1 MPALTAE
8 MVKAQALSLGFDLC
22 GICRPESYPELG
34 FLAEWLKRGYAGD
47 MSYIGRTR
55 RVRRDVRHILP
66 SAQSVIVTATNYNTP
81 RPYSTEI
88 ADPGVARI
96 ARYAWGDDYHE
107 VVLRRLNALWLW
119 MRKTHPDPFEAMVY
133 VDTGPIQER
142 VYAQHAGIGWIGK
155 HTCVISAKRGSWI
168 FLSTILC
175 SLPLD
180 PDPPATDHCGTCTKC
195 LDACPT
201 GAIVEPY
208 VLDAR
213 RCLSYLTIE
222 QKKAIPAE
230 HADAA
235 GGLRLRLRH
244 LPGRVPVEP
253 GAPGV
258 RGAAVDAA
266 PRPRRAAARRP
277 VAAAGRRA
285 RGDRGRHRDDAR
297 TARQPAPQ
305 PRDGA
310 RQRDRR
316 RDARRARRR
325 RRHVAADAGGA
336 GRGCCRGSCP
346 PSTRSVI
353 LPPCAPP

>member
-47 MSYIGRTR
+47 MSYLGRTR
-55 RVRRDVRHILP
+55 RVRSDVRQILP

-81 RPYSTEI
+81 RPYSTGLD
-88 ADPGVARI
+88 DPGVARI

-119 MRKTHPDPFEAMVY
+119 MRRTHPDPFEARVY

-155 HTCVISAKRGSWI
+155 HTCVISARRGSWI
-168 FLSTILC
+168 FLSTIVC

-201 GAIVEPY
+201 AAIVEPY

-222 QKKAIPAE
+222 QKKAIPDE

-235 GGLRLRLRH
+235 GAYVYGCDICQDVCPWNRDPLVSSEPQWQPRPALDAPRLVDLWRKSDAELAEALEGSAMTRAPLTSLRRNLAVALGNAADAETRAALDDAPDEARPS
-244 LPGRVPVEP
+244 LAAPV
-253 GAPGV
+253 
-258 RGAAVDAA
+258 VDAA
-266 PRPRRAAARRP
+266 M
-277 VAAAGRRA
+277 A
-285 RGDRGRHRDDAR
+285 RGR
-297 TARQPAPQ
+297 
-305 PRDGA
+305 
-310 RQRDRR
+310 RR
-316 RDARRARRR
+316 RD
-325 RRHVAADAGGA
+325 G
-336 GRGCCRGSCP
+336 
-346 PSTRSVI
+346 
-353 LPPCAPP
+353 

>member
-8 MVKAQALSLGFDLC
+8 TVKAQALSLGFDLC
-22 GICRPESYPELG
+22 GICRPEAYPELA
-34 FLAEWLKRGYAGD
+34 FIDEWLRRGYAGD

-55 RVRRDVRHILP
+55 RVRRDVREILP
-66 SAQSVIVTATNYNTP
+66 SAQSVIVTATNYNTN
-81 RPYSTEI
+81 RPYSTAI
-88 ADPGVARI
+88 DDPGIARI

-107 VVLRRLNALWLW
+107 VILQRLNALWLW
-119 MRKTHPDPFEAMVY
+119 MRRTHPDPFEAMVY

-155 HTCVISAKRGSWI
+155 HTCVISARRGSWI

-222 QKKAIPAE
+222 QKKAIPDA

-235 GGLRLRLRH
+235 GAQVYGCDICQDVCPWNQAPLVSTERHWLPRPPLDAPRLVDLWRLSDAALSDAIAGSAMTRAPTVSLRRNLAVALGNAADAESRAALDDAAGADRPS
-244 LPGRVPVEP
+244 LADPVVVE
-253 GAPGV
+253 AMV
-258 RGAAVDAA
+258 RG
-266 PRPRRAAARRP
+266 R
-277 VAAAGRRA
+277 
-285 RGDRGRHRDDAR
+285 
-297 TARQPAPQ
+297 
-305 PRDGA
+305 
-310 RQRDRR
+310 RR
-316 RDARRARRR
+316 RD
-325 RRHVAADAGGA
+325 G
-336 GRGCCRGSCP
+336 
-346 PSTRSVI
+346 
-353 LPPCAPP
+353 

>member
-8 MVKAQALSLGFDLC
+8 MVKAQAASLGFDIC
-22 GICRPESYPELG
+22 GICLPESYPELG

-47 MSYIGRTR
+47 MSYLGRTR
-55 RVRRDVRHILP
+55 RVRSDVRHVLP
-66 SAQSVIVTATNYNTP
+66 TAQSVIVTATNYNTP
-81 RPYSTEI
+81 RPYSTAI
-88 ADPGVARI
+88 DDPGVAKI

-107 VVLRRLNALWLW
+107 VVLRRMNALWLW
-119 MRKTHPDPFEAMVY
+119 MRAAHPEPFDAAVY

-168 FLSTILC
+168 FLSTLLC
-175 SLPLD
+175 SLPLA

-222 QKKAIPAE
+222 QKKAIPDA

-235 GGLRLRLRH
+235 GAYVYGCDICQDVCPWNHTPLVSSDPQWLPRAAFDAPRLVDLWRKSDAELSEALTGSAMTR
-244 LPGRVPVEP
+244 
-253 GAPGV
+253 APLSSWRRNLAIALGN
-258 RGAAVDAA
+258 AADEETRAALDDTPDAA
-266 PRPRRAAARRP
+266 RSSLDAPP
-277 VAAAGRRA
+277 VAAAMA
-285 RGDRGRHRDDAR
+285 RGR
-297 TARQPAPQ
+297 
-305 PRDGA
+305 
-310 RQRDRR
+310 RR
-316 RDARRARRR
+316 RD
-325 RRHVAADAGGA
+325 G
-336 GRGCCRGSCP
+336 
-346 PSTRSVI
+346 
-353 LPPCAPP
+353 

>member
-1 MPALTAE
+1 M
-8 MVKAQALSLGFDLC
+8 
-22 GICRPESYPELG
+22 
-34 FLAEWLKRGYAGD
+34 
-47 MSYIGRTR
+47 
-55 RVRRDVRHILP
+55 
-66 SAQSVIVTATNYNTP
+66 
-81 RPYSTEI
+81 
-88 ADPGVARI
+88 ARI

-195 LDACPT
+195 LEACPT

-222 QKKAIPAE
+222 QKKAIPDA

-235 GGLRLRLRH
+235 GAYVYGCDICQDVCPWNQAPLVSSEPQW
-244 LPGRVPVEP
+244 LPRP
-253 GAPGV
+253 AL
-258 RGAAVDAA
+258 DA
-266 PRPRRAAARRP
+266 PRLVDLWRKSDAELAEALTGSAMTRAPLASLRRNLAIALGNAT
-277 VAAAGRRA
+277 
-285 RGDRGRHRDDAR
+285 D
-297 TARQPAPQ
+297 
-305 PRDGA
+305 
-310 RQRDRR
+310 R

-325 RRHVAADAGGA
+325 ARRRAAVARPRRSSTRRWRAAVAAAMA
-336 GRGCCRGSCP
+336 ERP
-346 PSTRSVI
+346 RSVTAERRRSVS
-353 LPPCAPP
+353 LSAWPTPCGPASRRRSSSRCRSWSIRTSTGRSCCCASTTPMARSVS

>member
-22 GICRPESYPELG
+22 GICRPEAYPELG
-34 FLAEWLKRGYAGD
+34 FLAEWLERGYAGD
-47 MSYIGRTR
+47 MSYLGRTR
-55 RVRRDVRHILP
+55 RVRGDVRHILP

-155 HTCVISAKRGSWI
+155 HTCVISARRGSWI

-195 LDACPT
+195 LEACPT

-222 QKKAIPAE
+222 QKKAIPDE

-235 GGLRLRLRH
+235 GAYVYGCDICQDVCPWNQAPL
-244 LPGRVPVEP
+244 VSSEP
-253 GAPGV
+253 HWQPRPAL
-258 RGAAVDAA
+258 DA
-266 PRPRRAAARRP
+266 PRLVDLWRKSDAELAEALTGSAMTRAPLTSLRRNLAVALGNAADQETRAALDDAP
-277 VAAAGRRA
+277 
-285 RGDRGRHRDDAR
+285 DDAR
-297 TARQPAPQ
+297 PSLGAPVVGAALARG
-305 PRDGA
+305 R
-310 RQRDRR
+310 RR
-316 RDARRARRR
+316 RD
-325 RRHVAADAGGA
+325 G
-336 GRGCCRGSCP
+336 
-346 PSTRSVI
+346 
-353 LPPCAPP
+353 

>member
-1 MPALTAE
+1 M
-8 MVKAQALSLGFDLC
+8 
-22 GICRPESYPELG
+22 
-34 FLAEWLKRGYAGD
+34 
-47 MSYIGRTR
+47 
-55 RVRRDVRHILP
+55 
-66 SAQSVIVTATNYNTP
+66 
-81 RPYSTEI
+81 
-88 ADPGVARI
+88 ARI

-195 LDACPT
+195 LEACPT

-222 QKKAIPAE
+222 QKKAIPDE

-235 GGLRLRLRH
+235 GAYVYGCDICQDVCPWNQAPLVSSEPHWLPRPALDAPRLVDLWRKSDAELAEALTGSAMTRAPLTSLRRNLAVALGNAADQETRAALDDAPDDARPS
-244 LPGRVPVEP
+244 L
-253 GAPGV
+253 GAPV
-258 RGAAVDAA
+258 VDAA
-266 PRPRRAAARRP
+266 I
-277 VAAAGRRA
+277 A
-285 RGDRGRHRDDAR
+285 RGR
-297 TARQPAPQ
+297 
-305 PRDGA
+305 
-310 RQRDRR
+310 RR
-316 RDARRARRR
+316 RD
-325 RRHVAADAGGA
+325 G
-336 GRGCCRGSCP
+336 
-346 PSTRSVI
+346 
-353 LPPCAPP
+353 

>member
-1 MPALTAE
+1 MAYL
-8 MVKAQALSLGFDLC
+8 
-22 GICRPESYPELG
+22 
-34 FLAEWLKRGYAGD
+34 
-47 MSYIGRTR
+47 GRTR
-55 RVRRDVRHILP
+55 RVRSDVRHILP
-66 SAQSVIVTATNYNTP
+66 ATQSVIVLATNYNTP

-155 HTCVISAKRGSWI
+155 HTCVISARRGSWI

-222 QKKAIPAE
+222 QKKAIPDA

-235 GGLRLRLRH
+235 GAYVYGCDICQDVCPWNQAPLVSSEPHWQPRPALDAPRLVDLWRKSDAELTDALTGSAMTRAPLTSLRRNLAIALGNATDPETRAALDDAPDGARPS
-244 LPGRVPVEP
+244 L
-253 GAPGV
+253 GAPV
-258 RGAAVDAA
+258 VDAA
-266 PRPRRAAARRP
+266 MA
-277 VAAAGRRA
+277 
-285 RGDRGRHRDDAR
+285 RGRHR
-297 TARQPAPQ
+297 
-305 PRDGA
+305 RDG
-310 RQRDRR
+310 
-316 RDARRARRR
+316 
-325 RRHVAADAGGA
+325 
-336 GRGCCRGSCP
+336 
-346 PSTRSVI
+346 
-353 LPPCAPP
+353 

>member
-1 MPALTAE
+1 MAALTAD
-8 MVKAQALSLGFDLC
+8 MVKARALSLGFDLC
-22 GICRPESYPELG
+22 GICRPEAYPELG

-47 MSYIGRTR
+47 MSYLGRTR
-55 RVRRDVRHILP
+55 RVRSDVRHILP

-88 ADPGVARI
+88 TDAGVARI

-107 VVLRRLNALWLW
+107 VLLQRLNALWLW
-119 MRKTHPDPFEAMVY
+119 MRTTHPDPFEAAVY
-133 VDTGPIQER
+133 VDTGPVQER

-180 PDPPATDHCGTCTKC
+180 PDPPATDHCGTCTRC

-222 QKKAIPAE
+222 QKQAIPDE
-230 HADAA
+230 HANVAGAYVYGCDICQDVCPWNHAPLVSEAPQWMPRPSLDAPRLVDLWRKSDA
-235 GGLRLRLRH
+235 EMAAALSGSAMTRAPLTSLRRNLAVALGNAADAETRTALDDAPDHARPS
-244 LPGRVPVEP
+244 L
-253 GAPGV
+253 GAPV
-258 RGAAVDAA
+258 VADAI
-266 PRPRRAAARRP
+266 
-277 VAAAGRRA
+277 A
-285 RGDRGRHRDDAR
+285 RGR
-297 TARQPAPQ
+297 
-305 PRDGA
+305 
-310 RQRDRR
+310 RR
-316 RDARRARRR
+316 RD
-325 RRHVAADAGGA
+325 G
-336 GRGCCRGSCP
+336 
-346 PSTRSVI
+346 
-353 LPPCAPP
+353 

>member
-1 MPALTAE
+1 
-8 MVKAQALSLGFDLC
+8 VSLGFDLC

-47 MSYIGRTR
+47 MSYLGRTR
-55 RVRRDVRHILP
+55 RVRSDVRHILP
-66 SAQSVIVTATNYNTP
+66 SAQSVIVLATNYNTP

-119 MRKTHPDPFEAMVY
+119 MRKTHPGPFEAMVY

-155 HTCVISAKRGSWI
+155 HTCVISARRGSWI

-175 SLPLD
+175 SLALD

-222 QKKAIPAE
+222 QKKAIPDE

-235 GGLRLRLRH
+235 GAYVYGCDICQDVCPWNQAPLVSEAPQWMPRPALDAPRLVDLWRKSDAELAEALTGSAMTRAPLTSLRRNLAVALGNAADHETRAALDDAPDDARPS
-244 LPGRVPVEP
+244 LGDPV
-253 GAPGV
+253 
-258 RGAAVDAA
+258 VDAA
-266 PRPRRAAARRP
+266 L
-277 VAAAGRRA
+277 A
-285 RGDRGRHRDDAR
+285 RGR
-297 TARQPAPQ
+297 
-305 PRDGA
+305 
-310 RQRDRR
+310 RR
-316 RDARRARRR
+316 RDR
-325 RRHVAADAGGA
+325 
-336 GRGCCRGSCP
+336 
-346 PSTRSVI
+346 
-353 LPPCAPP
+353 

>member
-1 MPALTAE
+1 VPALTAE
-8 MVKAQALSLGFDLC
+8 MVKAQASSLGFDLC

-47 MSYIGRTR
+47 MSYLGRTR
-55 RVRRDVRHILP
+55 RVRSDVRHILP
-66 SAQSVIVTATNYNTP
+66 STQSVIVTATNYNTP

-88 ADPGVARI
+88 DDPGVARI

-119 MRKTHPDPFEAMVY
+119 MRKTHPEPFEAMVY

-155 HTCVISAKRGSWI
+155 HTCVISARRGSWI

-195 LDACPT
+195 LEACPT

-222 QKKAIPAE
+222 QKKAIPDA

-235 GGLRLRLRH
+235 GAYVYGCDICQDVCPWNQAPLVSSEPQW
-244 LPGRVPVEP
+244 LPRPTL
-253 GAPGV
+253 
-258 RGAAVDAA
+258 DA
-266 PRPRRAAARRP
+266 PRLVDLWRKSDAELSEALTGSAMTRAPLSSLRRNLAIALGNATDDETRIALHDAPDTARPSLDAPP
-277 VAAAGRRA
+277 VAAAVA
-285 RGDRGRHRDDAR
+285 RGR
-297 TARQPAPQ
+297 
-305 PRDGA
+305 
-310 RQRDRR
+310 RR
-316 RDARRARRR
+316 RD
-325 RRHVAADAGGA
+325 G
-336 GRGCCRGSCP
+336 
-346 PSTRSVI
+346 
-353 LPPCAPP
+353 

>member
-8 MVKAQALSLGFDLC
+8 AVKARAISLGFDLC
-22 GICRPESYPELG
+22 GICRPEAYPELG

-47 MSYIGRTR
+47 MSYLGRTR
-55 RVRRDVRHILP
+55 RVRGDVRHILP
-66 SAQSVIVTATNYNTP
+66 STQSVIVLATNYNTP

-88 ADPGVARI
+88 GDSGVARI

-222 QKKAIPAE
+222 QKKAIPDE

-235 GGLRLRLRH
+235 GAYVYGCDICQDVCPWNQAPLVSSEAQWMPRPALDAPRLVDLWRKSDAELGGALTGTAMTRAPLTSLRRNLAIALGNATDRDTRAALDDGPDDARPS
-244 LPGRVPVEP
+244 L
-253 GAPGV
+253 GAPV
-258 RGAAVDAA
+258 VDAA
-266 PRPRRAAARRP
+266 M
-277 VAAAGRRA
+277 A
-285 RGDRGRHRDDAR
+285 RGR
-297 TARQPAPQ
+297 
-305 PRDGA
+305 
-310 RQRDRR
+310 RR
-316 RDARRARRR
+316 RD
-325 RRHVAADAGGA
+325 G
-336 GRGCCRGSCP
+336 
-346 PSTRSVI
+346 
-353 LPPCAPP
+353 

>member
-1 MPALTAE
+1 MAALTAE
-8 MVKAQALSLGFDLC
+8 AVKAQAIGLGFDLC

-34 FLAEWLKRGYAGD
+34 FLAEWLQRGYAGD
-47 MSYIGRTR
+47 MAYLGRTR
-55 RVRRDVRHILP
+55 RVRSDVRHVLP
-66 SAQSVIVTATNYNTP
+66 SAQSVIVLATNYNTP

-88 ADPGVARI
+88 RDPGVARI

-107 VVLRRLNALWLW
+107 VVLRRMNALWLW
-119 MRKTHPDPFEAMVY
+119 MRKTHPEPFEAAVY

-155 HTCVISAKRGSWI
+155 HTCVISARRGSWI

-175 SLPLD
+175 SLALD

-222 QKKAIPAE
+222 QKKDIPDA

-235 GGLRLRLRH
+235 GAYVYGCDICQDVCPWNQAPLVSEAPQWMPRPALDAPRLVDMWRKSDAELAEALTGSAMTRAPLSSLRRNLAVALGNATDDETRAALDDAPDEARPSLRA
-244 LPGRVPVEP
+244 PV
-253 GAPGV
+253 
-258 RGAAVDAA
+258 VDAA
-266 PRPRRAAARRP
+266 I
-277 VAAAGRRA
+277 V
-285 RGDRGRHRDDAR
+285 RGR
-297 TARQPAPQ
+297 
-305 PRDGA
+305 
-310 RQRDRR
+310 RR
-316 RDARRARRR
+316 RD
-325 RRHVAADAGGA
+325 G
-336 GRGCCRGSCP
+336 
-346 PSTRSVI
+346 
-353 LPPCAPP
+353 

>member
-8 MVKAQALSLGFDLC
+8 SVKAQALSLGFDLC
-22 GICRPESYPELG
+22 GICRPESYPELE
-34 FLAEWLKRGYAGD
+34 FLAEWLQRGYAGD
-47 MSYIGRTR
+47 MAYLGRTR
-55 RVRRDVRHILP
+55 RVRSDVRHILP
-66 SAQSVIVTATNYNTP
+66 TAQSVIVTATNYNTP

-88 ADPGVARI
+88 DDPGVAKI

-119 MRKTHPDPFEAMVY
+119 MRKTHPEPFEAMVY

-155 HTCVISAKRGSWI
+155 HTCVISARRGSWI

-222 QKKAIPAE
+222 QKKAIPDA

-235 GGLRLRLRH
+235 GAYVYGCDICQDVCPWNQAPLVSSEPQWLPRPALDAPRLVDLWRKSDAGLLKALTGSAMTRAPLSSLRRNLAIALGNATDEDTR
-244 LPGRVPVEP
+244 
-253 GAPGV
+253 
-258 RGAAVDAA
+258 AALDDTPDAARPSLDAA
-266 PRPRRAAARRP
+266 PVIAAM
-277 VAAAGRRA
+277 A
-285 RGDRGRHRDDAR
+285 RGR
-297 TARQPAPQ
+297 
-305 PRDGA
+305 
-310 RQRDRR
+310 RR
-316 RDARRARRR
+316 RD
-325 RRHVAADAGGA
+325 G
-336 GRGCCRGSCP
+336 
-346 PSTRSVI
+346 
-353 LPPCAPP
+353 

>member
-1 MPALTAE
+1 MIEGMSALTAE
-8 MVKAQALSLGFDLC
+8 MVKAQAMSLGFDLC
-22 GICRPESYPELG
+22 GICRPEAYPELG
-34 FLAEWLKRGYAGD
+34 FLDEWLKLGYSGD

-119 MRKTHPDPFEAMVY
+119 MRKTNPDPFEAMVY

-155 HTCVISAKRGSWI
+155 HTCVISARRGSWI

-222 QKKAIPAE
+222 QKKAIPDA

-235 GGLRLRLRH
+235 GAYVYGCDICQDVCPWNQAPLVSSEPHWQPRPALDAPRLVDLWRKSDAELADALTGSAMTRAPLTSLRRNLAIALGNATDQETRAALDDAPDDARPTLRA
-244 LPGRVPVEP
+244 PV
-253 GAPGV
+253 
-258 RGAAVDAA
+258 VDAA
-266 PRPRRAAARRP
+266 I
-277 VAAAGRRA
+277 A
-285 RGDRGRHRDDAR
+285 RGR
-297 TARQPAPQ
+297 
-305 PRDGA
+305 
-310 RQRDRR
+310 RR
-316 RDARRARRR
+316 RD
-325 RRHVAADAGGA
+325 G
-336 GRGCCRGSCP
+336 
-346 PSTRSVI
+346 
-353 LPPCAPP
+353 

>member
-47 MSYIGRTR
+47 MSYLGRTR
-55 RVRRDVRHILP
+55 RVRSDVRQVLP

-81 RPYSTEI
+81 RPYSTGLD
-88 ADPGVARI
+88 DPGVARI
-96 ARYAWGDDYHE
+96 ARYAWGDDYHD
-107 VVLRRLNALWLW
+107 VVLQRLNALWLW
-119 MRKTHPDPFEAMVY
+119 MRRTHPDPFEARVY

-155 HTCVISAKRGSWI
+155 HTCVISARRGSWI
-168 FLSTILC
+168 FLSTIVC

-180 PDPPATDHCGTCTKC
+180 PDRPATDHCGTCTKC

-222 QKKAIPAE
+222 QKKAIPDE

-235 GGLRLRLRH
+235 GAYVYGCDICQDVCPWNRDPLVSSDPQWQPRPALDAPRLVDLWRKSDAELAEALEGSAMTRAPLTSLRRNLAVALGNAADAETRAALDD
-244 LPGRVPVEP
+244 
-253 GAPGV
+253 APDEARPSLAAPLV
-258 RGAAVDAA
+258 GAAM
-266 PRPRRAAARRP
+266 
-277 VAAAGRRA
+277 A
-285 RGDRGRHRDDAR
+285 RGR
-297 TARQPAPQ
+297 
-305 PRDGA
+305 
-310 RQRDRR
+310 RR
-316 RDARRARRR
+316 RD
-325 RRHVAADAGGA
+325 G
-336 GRGCCRGSCP
+336 
-346 PSTRSVI
+346 
-353 LPPCAPP
+353 

>member
-1 MPALTAE
+1 MPALSAE
-8 MVKAQALSLGFDLC
+8 SVKAQALSLGFDLC

-47 MSYIGRTR
+47 MSYLGRTR
-55 RVRRDVRHILP
+55 RVRSDVRHILP
-66 SAQSVIVTATNYNTP
+66 STQSVIVTATNYNTP

-88 ADPGVARI
+88 DDPGVARI

-119 MRKTHPDPFEAMVY
+119 MRKTHPEPFEAMVY

-142 VYAQHAGIGWIGK
+142 VYAQHAGLGWIGK
-155 HTCVISAKRGSWI
+155 HTCVISARRGSWI

-195 LDACPT
+195 LEACPT

-222 QKKAIPAE
+222 QKKAIPDAQ
-230 HADAA
+230 ADAA
-235 GGLRLRLRH
+235 GAYVYGCDICQDVCPWNQAPLVSSEPQW
-244 LPGRVPVEP
+244 LPRP
-253 GAPGV
+253 AL
-258 RGAAVDAA
+258 DA
-266 PRPRRAAARRP
+266 PRLVDLWRKSDAELSEALTGSAMTRAPLSSLRRNLAIALGNATDDETRDALHDPPDTARP
-277 VAAAGRRA
+277 SLDAPSVAPAVA
-285 RGDRGRHRDDAR
+285 RGR
-297 TARQPAPQ
+297 
-305 PRDGA
+305 
-310 RQRDRR
+310 RR
-316 RDARRARRR
+316 RD
-325 RRHVAADAGGA
+325 G
-336 GRGCCRGSCP
+336 
-346 PSTRSVI
+346 
-353 LPPCAPP
+353 